1 MERLQK
7 TEMRKVYVELAE
19 GVLDAFL
26 CTVLVHVMLKLVLRE
41 EKFYS
46 SEVMM
51 LYLYSWQ
58 ASGTGCQHS
67 LSEQE

>member
-7 TEMRKVYVELAE
+7 TEMRKVYVELA
-19 GVLDAFL
+19 GGISDAFL
-26 CTVLVHVMLKLVLRE
+26 CTVLVLVMLKLVLRE
-41 EKFYS
+41 ETFYS
-46 SEVMM
+46 SEVII
-51 LYLYSWQ
+51 LYLHSKQ